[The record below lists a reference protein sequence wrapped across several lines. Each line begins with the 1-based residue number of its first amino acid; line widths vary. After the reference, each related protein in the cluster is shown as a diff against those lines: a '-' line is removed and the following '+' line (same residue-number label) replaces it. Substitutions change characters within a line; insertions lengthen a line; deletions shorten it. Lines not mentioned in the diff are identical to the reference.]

1 MKLVI
6 AVFCGADT
14 EVVAPATA
22 DILAAIVKLTVV
34 VVLAT
39 IPELSVTLK
48 TTLAD
53 GYAAEGVPD
62 TAPVLLL
69 RVIPVGNVPELT
81 E

>member
-1 MKLVI
+1 M
-6 AVFCGADT
+6 
-14 EVVAPATA
+14 VVAPATA

-34 VVLAT
+34 VVLA
-39 IPELSVTLK
+39 IDPKLSVTLN

-62 TAPVLLL
+62 ITPVLLL
-69 RVIPVGNVPELT
+69 RVILVGNVPELT